1 MAGTDLPTLL
11 ARGNELKAELSLLIA
26 EDDRWIP
33 ASGLRRVARD
43 HFPKADLQFCTGG
56 HLVQEVNP
64 GLVAEA
70 MRRMLLAA
78 KMP

>member
-1 MAGTDLPTLL
+1 MLL
-11 ARGNELKAELSLLIA
+11 VVSLLIA

-64 GLVAEA
+64 RLVASFVESMA
-70 MRRMLLAA
+70 LTP
-78 KMP
+78 KTPK